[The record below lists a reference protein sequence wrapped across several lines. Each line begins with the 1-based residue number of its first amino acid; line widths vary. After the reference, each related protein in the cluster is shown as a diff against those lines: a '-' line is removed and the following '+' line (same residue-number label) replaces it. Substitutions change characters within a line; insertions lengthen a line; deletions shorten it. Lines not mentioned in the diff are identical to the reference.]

1 MQSLLSTEYSKSL
14 REFLRFAII
23 VTNLVVFYYFCGLR
37 QDSKFGPKINREN
50 MLWDN
55 IAKTTTGESDPMR
68 FISILDMGAL
78 ILAIYLSLKQLTFG
92 RPEIDSFREKVI
104 LLPQEKKVAII
115 LVFFTIFKTCVQF
128 FHIKKNENLDKSE
141 HFVNSYSRARD
152 VANDRGFLLFAKE
165 ITKLSVKEM
174 NSSDKGFFEKNVTLM
189 HNLFLVL
196 SSVMCL
202 VSSLYLKM
210 EIQIAE
216 KRMVLKI
223 VRFFSYLARLGLM
236 STMIYIMFIGDNKC
250 VCLVFIL
257 MLLFDAIRAI
267 YLAVYSK
274 NRNLMDIKDYLM
286 VLKWVSFLMLCLI
299 ICGSLFYHIV
309 RLLYYCRNIPDG
321 DSKVCDGYIITIIFK
336 WIKTIPYNLA
346 ATILTKM
353 DLVLLF
359 LETDSY
365 APRIVAYTNPEYHQ
379 EHLRPPCL
387 HHRYGVHCQP

>member
-1 MQSLLSTEYSKSL
+1 
-14 REFLRFAII
+14 
-23 VTNLVVFYYFCGLR
+23 
-37 QDSKFGPKINREN
+37 
-50 MLWDN
+50 
-55 IAKTTTGESDPMR
+55 
-68 FISILDMGAL
+68 MGAL

-115 LVFFTIFKTCVQF
+115 LVFFTIFKTYVQF
-128 FHIKKNENLDKSE
+128 FHFNPNKNNVEKDHVVDN
-141 HFVNSYSRARD
+141 YSKASKG
-152 VANDRGFLLFAKE
+152 VMLRGLFLFKKE
-165 ITKLSVKEM
+165 ITMLSVEDM
-174 NSSDKGFFEKNVTLM
+174 DSSHKGFFEKNVTLV

-223 VRFFSYLARLGLM
+223 VRFFSYLARLGLV
-236 STMIYIMFIGDNKC
+236 STIIYIMFIGDNKC

-286 VLKWVSFLMLCLI
+286 VLKWVSFVMLCLI

-309 RLLYYCRNIPDG
+309 RLLYYCKSTGIKTED
-321 DSKVCDGYIITIIFK
+321 CDGYIITIRN
-336 WIKTIPYNLA
+336 WITSTDISYKLA
-346 ATILTKM
+346 ETLLTKM
-353 DLVLLF
+353 DLMLLF